1 MISDPE
7 YLFMY
12 FLAISVSSPE
22 TCLFKSFAHFWIGLS
37 LFFFAFALYS
47 FLYILDINFLSD
59 ILFLNI
65 FSHSEVAFSL
75 VDFFFF
81 FFCCASGT

>member
-1 MISDPE
+1 MLLPIKKIK
-7 YLFMY
+7 LFLV
-12 FLAISVSSPE
+12 FLCVV
-22 TCLFKSFAHFWIGLS
+22 LLLS
-37 LFFFAFALYS
+37 CINSLN
-47 FLYILDINFLSD
+47 ILDINFLSD